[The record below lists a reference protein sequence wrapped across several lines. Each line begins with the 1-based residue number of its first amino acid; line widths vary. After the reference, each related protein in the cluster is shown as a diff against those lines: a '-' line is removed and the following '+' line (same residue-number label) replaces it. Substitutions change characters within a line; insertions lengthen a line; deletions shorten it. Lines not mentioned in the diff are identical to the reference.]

1 MMQRTAGLLFI
12 LVSFSAIL
20 RAQDTLPH
28 FTATARGPGKI
39 LISWRNNYPIINQI
53 SIQRST
59 DSLKNFTTLLTVPD
73 PTLPANGVVDN
84 KAPHPNF
91 YYRLFIVLD
100 AGKYLF
106 TPSQRPRSNTAE
118 SEVAHKEKEAGKEKE
133 ADKDKEDESDF
144 IPSRVANPRI
154 VFVDPARDRQ
164 PATIKS
170 PSSIHGTPAMQDI
183 PISATI
189 FIRRGDSPLGSVS
202 GRRIITY
209 RDSLLKY
216 TKDTI
221 VFIDGDTLLIKP
233 FVPIEVYKVS
243 DYVFTGK
250 YGNIHVS
257 LPEAVK
263 RHFAIRFFDET
274 NKLLF
279 ELTDIKDTLLILDKT
294 NFQHAGWFRFELFD
308 GDVLKEKNKF
318 FIPKEF

>member
-1 MMQRTAGLLFI
+1 MMQRTAGLLLITLF
-12 LVSFSAIL
+12 FSAIL

-28 FTATARGPGKI
+28 FNVTARGPGKI
-39 LISWRNNYPIINQI
+39 LVSWRNNYPIINQI

-106 TPSQRPRSNTAE
+106 TPSQRPKSNTNE
-118 SEVAHKEKEAGKEKE
+118 NEAVSKDND
-133 ADKDKEDESDF
+133 DKSDLT
-144 IPSRVANPRI
+144 PSKMANPRI
-154 VFVDPARDRQ
+154 VFVDPAKDGH
-164 PATIKS
+164 PTTIKS
-170 PSSIHGTPAMQDI
+170 PSSIHGTPEMQDI

-189 FIRRGDSPLGSVS
+189 FVRRGDSLLGSVS
-202 GRRIITY
+202 GRQILTF
-209 RDSLLKY
+209 RDSLLKF

-221 VFIDGDTLLIKP
+221 IFIDGDTLLIKP

-243 DYVFTGK
+243 PYVFTGK
-250 YGNIHVS
+250 LGNIHVS
-257 LPEAVK
+257 LPDADK
-263 RHFAIRFFDET
+263 RHYAVRFFDET
-274 NKLLF
+274 NKLMF
-279 ELTDIKDTLLILDKT
+279 ELTEIKDPILILDKT
-294 NFQHAGWFRFELFD
+294 NFQHAGWFRFELYD
-308 GDVLKEKNKF
+308 GTVLKEKNKF